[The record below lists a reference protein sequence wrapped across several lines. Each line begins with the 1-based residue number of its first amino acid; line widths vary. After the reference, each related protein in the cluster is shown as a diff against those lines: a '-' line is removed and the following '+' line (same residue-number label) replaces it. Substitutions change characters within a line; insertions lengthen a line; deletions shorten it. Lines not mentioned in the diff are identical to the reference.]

1 MKAHSI
7 KDNKRFS
14 RFHYQSRFKRLNLNT
29 ICSKRLYFPFFCLS
43 HSKQFNSIKISL
55 SELIYLTRST
65 KKENKNCCET
75 SFFKSFHLIPN
86 NDHIPTTL
94 NLDIL
99 RQKDLWHLLPKTH
112 KMFVKS
118 ILNDWF
124 RKKQTKSFG
133 IVWARRIR
141 SNLKRIFL
149 VNAWQ
154 NRNAFRLTFWP
165 WIQGLAVIFR
175 ICTGSIFVCMH
186 MMNMTPIYSNV
197 MRFCI
202 TINLIDWSTIV
213 GISKML

>member
-29 ICSKRLYFPFFCLS
+29 ICSKRLYFPFFFCLS

-118 ILNDWF
+118 ILIDWF
-124 RKKQTKSFG
+124 RKKAYKKFWNRVSQENKIKFEKNIFG
-133 IVWARRIR
+133 
-141 SNLKRIFL
+141 KC
-149 VNAWQ
+149 
-154 NRNAFRLTFWP
+154 
-165 WIQGLAVIFR
+165 LA
-175 ICTGSIFVCMH
+175 
-186 MMNMTPIYSNV
+186 
-197 MRFCI
+197 
-202 TINLIDWSTIV
+202 
-213 GISKML
+213 K

>member
-1 MKAHSI
+1 M
-7 KDNKRFS
+7 
-14 RFHYQSRFKRLNLNT
+14 
-29 ICSKRLYFPFFCLS
+29 
-43 HSKQFNSIKISL
+43 
-55 SELIYLTRST
+55 
-65 KKENKNCCET
+65 
-75 SFFKSFHLIPN
+75 IPN

-112 KMFVKS
+112 KMFVKY

-133 IVWARRIR
+133 IVWAKRIR
-141 SNLKRIFL
+141 SNLMRIFL

-175 ICTGSIFVCMH
+175 ICTGSRFVCMH
-186 MMNMTPIYSNV
+186 IMNISTDLQQCNAILHNNYPHRLEYYCRYLKIAL
-197 MRFCI
+197 
-202 TINLIDWSTIV
+202 TLNLYY
-213 GISKML
+213 